1 MMRVPTYTKQTAR
14 TSKTGATAFSV
25 RADPNALSAGLRG
38 LSTLASAAETYV
50 VNEVKERRKS
60 ELTAKENQ
68 YKIAL
73 QELQVEMSTQDPTLV
88 MEGGIRNG
96 NAVKSYDARAKEI
109 RDGLGLDINSSVVR
123 KRFMSSATQ
132 EALQERV
139 SVYQD
144 ARNRE
149 IDANKATELQAAELL
164 FQDAATGGAN
174 KKTNALLKLFGGVDA
189 GGNQV
194 TGIFDNMAERRYLTE
209 VQAFQYTQNFKQ
221 RLDRS
226 DVRGRLTAAD
236 ASDDPGQADQIV
248 QDIGD
253 PRNFTNLKQEDRD
266 THLKQAVD
274 LAQALRRRQVANAE
288 KREKTDK
295 RDQTK
300 RHKTTA
306 RALLAKIQKFKAEPD
321 NPTYKAQLPRPL
333 EIAEALALDQINE
346 TTAKLLTGLLNDED
360 AEQRDPALILD
371 IFDKIG
377 DAETPDEIDEQL
389 DRLDGKIG
397 AGGKV
402 PLNDAIN
409 LQKYGDSKKA
419 NTRESGDI
427 KFYQNQL
434 NDLTGQTAFRLS
446 GIGVG
451 ADEIKRQLDA
461 EDTYRRLVLNPDG
474 PLKPR
479 DAYLEVAEQ
488 FVRARKANIN
498 FLAPASFLQRFF
510 NGETPETWTRESVA
524 AARQS
529 IQNEPD
535 MSHLEKALEFE
546 TLDLI
551 IVEIEKIQEAAV
563 VGEPQ
568 DGDTPRGSW
577 FGNWSIFNRNSL
589 RDQQNDLRNP
599 D

>member
-1 MMRVPTYTKQTAR
+1 MRVPTYTKQTTR

-25 RADPNALSAGLRG
+25 QANPNALSAGLRG

-60 ELTAKENQ
+60 ELTAKENK
-68 YKIAL
+68 YKLAL

-88 MEGGIRNG
+88 MEGGVKDGI
-96 NAVKSYDARAKEI
+96 AVKSYDERARDI
-109 RDGLGLDINSSVVR
+109 RNNLGLEINSSVVR

-164 FQDAATGGAN
+164 FQDAAQGSGN
-174 KKTNALLKLFGGVDA
+174 KKRNALLKLFGGVDA
-189 GGNQV
+189 NGNQV
-194 TGIFDNMAERRYLTE
+194 PGIFNSMAERRYLTD

-226 DVRGRLTAAD
+226 EVRGRLTAAD
-236 ASDDPGQADQIV
+236 KSDDPRQAAQIV

-253 PRNFTNLKQEDRD
+253 PRNFPNLKQEDRD

-274 LAQALRRRQVANAE
+274 LEQALRKRQIANAE
-288 KREKTDK
+288 KQEKSDK

-300 RHKTTA
+300 RHKDNA

-321 NPTYKAQLPRPL
+321 NPTYQAQLPRPL

-360 AEQRDPALILD
+360 AEQRDPAFILD
-371 IFDKIG
+371 VFNKIG
-377 DAETPDEIDEQL
+377 DAETPEQIDEQL
-389 DRLDGKIG
+389 DRLEGKIG
-397 AGGKV
+397 AGGTV

-409 LQKYGDSKKA
+409 IQKYGDSKKA

-427 KFYQNQL
+427 KFYQSQL

-451 ADEIKRQLDA
+451 QDEVQRQLDA
-461 EDTYRRLVLNPDG
+461 EDTYRRLVLDPG
-474 PLKPR
+474 APLKPR
-479 DAYLEVAEQ
+479 DAYLQVAEQ

-498 FLAPASFLQRFF
+498 FLAPASFLQRHF

-529 IQNEPD
+529 IQNAPD
-535 MSHLEKALEFE
+535 MSQLEKSLEFE

-551 IVEIEKIQEAAV
+551 VVEIEKIQEANV

-568 DGDTPRGSW
+568 DGDTPRSSW
-577 FGNWSIFNRNSL
+577 FSNWSIFNNNSL

-599 D
+599 E

>member
-1 MMRVPTYTKQTAR
+1 MKVPTYTKQTTR

-25 RADPNALSAGLRG
+25 QANPNALSAGLRG
-38 LSTLASAAETYV
+38 LSTLAGAAETYV

-60 ELTAKENQ
+60 ELTAKENK
-68 YKIAL
+68 YKLAL

-88 MEGGIRNG
+88 MEGGVKDGI
-96 NAVKSYDARAKEI
+96 AVKSYDERARDI
-109 RDGLGLDINSSVVR
+109 RNNLGLEINSSVVR

-164 FQDAATGGAN
+164 FQDAAQGSGN
-174 KKTNALLKLFGGVDA
+174 KKRNALLKLFGGVDA

-194 TGIFDNMAERRYLTE
+194 PGIFNSMAERRYLTD

-226 DVRGRLTAAD
+226 EVRGRLTAAD
-236 ASDDPGQADQIV
+236 KSDDPGQAAQIV

-253 PRNFTNLKQEDRD
+253 PRNFPNLKQEDRD

-274 LAQALRRRQVANAE
+274 LEQALRKRQIANAE
-288 KREKTDK
+288 KQEKDDK

-300 RHKTTA
+300 RHKDNA

-321 NPTYKAQLPRPL
+321 NPTYQAQLPRPL

-346 TTAKLLTGLLNDED
+346 TTAKLLTGLVNDED
-360 AEQRDPALILD
+360 AEQRDPAFILD
-371 IFDKIG
+371 VFNKIG
-377 DAETPDEIDEQL
+377 DAKTPDEIDDQL
-389 DRLDGKIG
+389 DRLEGKIG
-397 AGGKV
+397 PGGTV

-409 LQKYGDSKKA
+409 IQKYGDSKKA

-427 KFYQNQL
+427 KFYQSQL

-451 ADEIKRQLDA
+451 QDEVQRQLDA
-461 EDTYRRLVLNPDG
+461 EDTYRRLVLDPDA

-479 DAYLEVAEQ
+479 DAYLQVAEQ
-488 FVRARKANIN
+488 FVRARKAQIN
-498 FLAPASFLQRFF
+498 FLAPASFLQRHF

-529 IQNEPD
+529 IQNAPN
-535 MSHLEKALEFE
+535 MSQLEKSLEFE

-551 IVEIEKIQEAAV
+551 VAEIEKIQEAAV

-577 FGNWSIFNRNSL
+577 FSGWSIFNQNSL

-599 D
+599 E